1 MQKMK
6 VILKR
11 FFFISIDFIL
21 YFYCKALSKNYSY
34 YYSLRMNYIV
44 HLNPN
49 WGLNLERESQL
60 HYLKSKGMK
69 SNHFFLD
76 YGCGAISAGQFFIN
90 FLDSKKYI
98 GLDISELVISE
109 AKKRV
114 LSFNLQNKKPQF
126 ILAKEGFFESL
137 TYKKFDFI
145 WAQSVLT
152 HMPPQSVDSMFKQL
166 KPYFAKSTC
175 FFFTFTQNKNGI
187 KHKQFKDWSYSF
199 EELCKIAN
207 KYGLELFLQSDW
219 KHTYDDT
226 DSDKM
231 VLAKLK

>member
-1 MQKMK
+1 MK
-6 VILKR
+6 TILKKY
-11 FFFISIDFIL
+11 FFKSLDFIL
-21 YFYCKALSKNYSY
+21 YFYCKALRKNYAY

-44 HLNPN
+44 YLNPN

-60 HYLKSKGMK
+60 KYLKLKGLK
-69 SNHFFLD
+69 SHHSFLD

-90 FLDSKKYI
+90 FLNQKKYI

-114 LSFNLQNKKPQF
+114 LSFNLQEKEPQF
-126 ILAKEGFFESL
+126 ILAKEGFFDCL
-137 TYKKFDFI
+137 ACKNFDFI

-152 HMPPQSVDSMFKQL
+152 HMPPESVDLMFKQL
-166 KPYFAKSTC
+166 KPYFTNSTN
-175 FFFTFTQNKNGI
+175 FFFTYTKNESGI
-187 KHKQFKDWSYSF
+187 DHKQFKDWSYSF
-199 EELCKIAN
+199 EELNKIAD
-207 KYGLELFLQSDW
+207 KYDLELIEQNDW
-219 KHTYDDT
+219 IHAYDDT